1 MDVRLG
7 IFGSHCQSRQVA
19 IGKTSLNS
27 LGESSLCI
35 EWSGHSFPGL
45 VSVLKMSLAR
55 FEPVQDP
62 SGYKANTLRA
72 SLFEV
77 DQEQRLC

>member
-1 MDVRLG
+1 MDVQLG
-7 IFGSHCQSRQVA
+7 MSGSRCQSRQVA

-45 VSVLKMSLAR
+45 VSVLKISLAR
-55 FEPVQDP
+55 FESVQDP
-62 SGYKANTLRA
+62 SRYKANTLRA
-72 SLFEV
+72 PLFEV
-77 DQEQRLC
+77 DREQRLC